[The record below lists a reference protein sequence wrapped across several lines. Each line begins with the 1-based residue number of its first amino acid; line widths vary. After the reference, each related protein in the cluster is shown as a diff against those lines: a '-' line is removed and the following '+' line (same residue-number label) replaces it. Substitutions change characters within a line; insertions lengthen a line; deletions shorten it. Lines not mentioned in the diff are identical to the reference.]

1 MDAKWMRRAELLWA
15 KKRSTKFSGLNIGF
29 KHEILLSTLEKKKW
43 EAEKQF
49 EDKNNSEFLN
59 YGSGRVVK
67 RNP

>member
-1 MDAKWMRRAELLWA
+1 MNEKGRIALSQ
-15 KKRSTKFSGLNIGF
+15 KRSTKFSGLNIGF